1 MAVVKFKGNV
11 QNIKVSYFKPKRLYR
26 KYVGGRMF
34 YLGPD
39 KFTAQKIVGVIFGL
53 RAVRKVNGEEWQEE
67 DLEFIRMA
75 KEQLYKGRG
84 RVALKWGDQR
94 FELEHGS
101 LSESKQGKR
110 SKGRAKGVSGAA
122 MVGEAMEAFKT
133 QLSNNPIISDSHKS
147 TMVNKIDALKTVLK
161 PDRALASMGYDQLT
175 ALVNKLT
182 SRPKSAA
189 TGKKIAAQT
198 AINLIAAARQFFN
211 WLRDSGK
218 WEDPRGFDRIFRVNR
233 KALLTNQERR
243 QAAQGVEVFTV
254 DELAKLWQAANEQ
267 NRLFISLALNCGFA
281 QMEIATLRTW
291 EIELEAVPKRIARH
305 RRKTEVYGSWMLW
318 GVTADLLER
327 RLGWTPKNAEDYALL
342 TRNGQPYVSYGNGN
356 RTDVIGQAWTKLVK
370 KAGVTK
376 LGFRYLRKTGA
387 DMIRKIGG
395 LEVSEAYLAHSE
407 KTLARFYSNRDFDK
421 LADALG
427 IMETKLAAVFAL
439 ELKQP
444 EKSKKKAGTPVEE
457 S

>member
-1 MAVVKFKGNV
+1 
-11 QNIKVSYFKPKRLYR
+11 
-26 KYVGGRMF
+26 
-34 YLGPD
+34 
-39 KFTAQKIVGVIFGL
+39 
-53 RAVRKVNGEEWQEE
+53 
-67 DLEFIRMA
+67 
-75 KEQLYKGRG
+75 
-84 RVALKWGDQR
+84 
-94 FELEHGS
+94 
-101 LSESKQGKR
+101 
-110 SKGRAKGVSGAA
+110 
-122 MVGEAMEAFKT
+122 
-133 QLSNNPIISDSHKS
+133 
-147 TMVNKIDALKTVLK
+147 
-161 PDRALASMGYDQLT
+161 
-175 ALVNKLT
+175 
-182 SRPKSAA
+182 
-189 TGKKIAAQT
+189 
-198 AINLIAAARQFFN
+198 
-211 WLRDSGK
+211 
-218 WEDPRGFDRIFRVNR
+218 
-233 KALLTNQERR
+233 
-243 QAAQGVEVFTV
+243 
-254 DELAKLWQAANEQ
+254 
-267 NRLFISLALNCGFA
+267 
-281 QMEIATLRTW
+281 
-291 EIELEAVPKRIARH
+291 
-305 RRKTEVYGSWMLW
+305 MLW

>member
-1 MAVVKFKGNV
+1 MSKANVKTPSR
-11 QNIKVSYFKPKRLYR
+11 NIKLSYFKPKGLYR

-34 YLGPD
+34 YLGSD
-39 KFTAQKIVGVIFGL
+39 KFTARKIATAILTLRGV
-53 RAVRKVNGEEWQEE
+53 RMEQNQEWQED
-67 DLEFIRMA
+67 DLEFIRMV
-75 KEQLYKGRG
+75 KTQLYEG
-84 RVALKWGDQR
+84 
-94 FELEHGS
+94 HGS
-101 LSESKQGKR
+101 SQIIFKGSDDRFQFENGSKSTSTPGSQ
-110 SKGRAKGVSGAA
+110 SKGRAKNSSY
-122 MVGEAMEAFKT
+122 GEATVGGALEAFKT
-133 QLSNNPIISDSHKS
+133 QLSDNPLISDSHKS
-147 TMVNKIDALKTVLK
+147 TMTNKLDALKAVLML
-161 PDRALASMGYDQLT
+161 DRPLASVGYDQLT

-182 SRPKSAA
+182 SRPKSPN

-218 WEDPRGFDRIFRVNR
+218 WEDPRGFERIFRVNR
-233 KALLTNQERR
+233 RALLTNQERR
-243 QAAQGVEVFTV
+243 QAAHGVEVFTV
-254 DELAKLWQAANEQ
+254 EELTKLWQAANEQ

-281 QMEIATLRTW
+281 QMEISTLRTW

-305 RRKTEVYGSWMLW
+305 RRKTEVYGSWVLW

-342 TRNGQPYVSYGNGN
+342 TRNGRPYVSYGNGN
-356 RTDVIGQAWTKLVK
+356 RTDVIGQAWAKLVK

-407 KTLARFYSNRDFDK
+407 KTLARVYSNRDFDK

-427 IMETKLAAVFAL
+427 TMETKLAAVFA
-439 ELKQP
+439 
-444 EKSKKKAGTPVEE
+444 
-457 S
+457 

>member
-1 MAVVKFKGNV
+1 MSKVEFKTNV
-11 QNIKVSYFKPKRLYR
+11 RNIKLSYFKRKGLYR
-26 KYVGGRMF
+26 KYVDGRMF

-39 KFTAQKIVGVIFGL
+39 KFTAQKIAAVIFAV
-53 RAVRKVNGEEWQEE
+53 RAVRKTAGEEWQEE

-75 KEQLYKGRG
+75 KKQLYLGRG
-84 RVALKWGDQR
+84 RAVLKWGDQR

-101 LSESKQGKR
+101 MSEPKQGKQR
-110 SKGRAKGVSGAA
+110 SKGQTKGGSPEAPTF
-122 MVGEAMEAFKT
+122 GEAMEAFKT
-133 QLSNNPIISDSHKS
+133 QLSNNPLISDSHKS
-147 TMVNKIDALKTVLK
+147 TMINKMDSLQTVLK
-161 PDRALASMGYDQLT
+161 PDMALASMGYDQLT
-175 ALVNKLT
+175 AMMNKLA
-182 SRPKSAA
+182 SRPKSEA

-218 WEDPRGFDRIFRVNR
+218 WADPRGFDRIFRVNR

-267 NRLFISLALNCGFA
+267 NRLFLSLALNCGFA
-281 QMEIATLRTW
+281 QMEISTLRTW
-291 EIELEAVPKRIARH
+291 EIDLEAAPKRIARH

-318 GVTADLLER
+318 DVTADLLGK
-327 RLGWTPKNAEDYALL
+327 RLAQTPKTAEEYVLL
-342 TRNGQPYVSYGNGN
+342 TRNGKPYVSYGSGY
-356 RTDVIGQAWTKLVK
+356 RIDAIAQAWQKLVK
-370 KAGVTK
+370 KAGVAK
-376 LGFRYLRKTGA
+376 LGFRFLRKTGA

-407 KTLARFYSNRDFDK
+407 KTLARVYSNRDFDK

-427 IMETKLAAVFAL
+427 IMEAELATVF
-439 ELKQP
+439 
-444 EKSKKKAGTPVEE
+444 T
-457 S
+457 